1 MGMTDPIA
9 DLLTRVRNAQAAR
22 HDIVTIPASRIK
34 KSILGIL
41 KYEGFISDFQFE
53 DVGPQGNLHA
63 YLKYDKDEKP
73 IILGIQRVSKPGC
86 RRYVGSKEIPRV
98 LNGLGVAL
106 LSTSKGVLSDRD
118 ARRLGVGGEVL
129 AYVW

>member
-1 MGMTDPIA
+1 M
-9 DLLTRVRNAQAAR
+9 
-22 HDIVTIPASRIK
+22 S
-34 KSILGIL
+34 LGA
-41 KYEGFISDFQFE
+41 KRFISDFQFE
-53 DVGPQGNLHA
+53 DAGPQGNLHA

-73 IILGIQRVSKPGC
+73 IILGIERVSKPGC

-98 LNGLGVAL
+98 LNGLGIAV
-106 LSTSKGVLSDRD
+106 LSTSKGVISDRD

>member
-106 LSTSKGVLSDRD
+106 LSTSKGVISDRD

>member
-1 MGMTDPIA
+1 M
-9 DLLTRVRNAQAAR
+9 
-22 HDIVTIPASRIK
+22 
-34 KSILGIL
+34 
-41 KYEGFISDFQFE
+41 
-53 DVGPQGNLHA
+53 
-63 YLKYDKDEKP
+63 KYDKDEKP

-106 LSTSKGVLSDRD
+106 LSTSKGVISDRD

>member
-9 DLLTRVRNAQAAR
+9 DLLTRVRNAQRAR

-34 KSILGIL
+34 KSILEIL
-41 KYEGFISDFQFE
+41 KHEGFISDYQFE
-53 DVGPQGNLHA
+53 ETGPQGNLHA

-73 IILGIQRVSKPGC
+73 IILGIERVSKPGC

-106 LSTSKGVLSDRD
+106 LSTSKGVISDRD

>member
-9 DLLTRVRNAQAAR
+9 DLLTRVRNAQRAR

-34 KSILGIL
+34 KSILEIL
-41 KYEGFISDFQFE
+41 KHEGFISDYQFE
-53 DVGPQGNLHA
+53 DQGPQGNLHA

-73 IILGIQRVSKPGC
+73 IILGIQRVSTPGC

-98 LNGLGVAL
+98 LNGLGIAV
-106 LSTSKGVLSDRD
+106 LSTSKGVISDRD

>member
-53 DVGPQGNLHA
+53 DVGPQGSLHA

-106 LSTSKGVLSDRD
+106 LSTSKGVISDRD